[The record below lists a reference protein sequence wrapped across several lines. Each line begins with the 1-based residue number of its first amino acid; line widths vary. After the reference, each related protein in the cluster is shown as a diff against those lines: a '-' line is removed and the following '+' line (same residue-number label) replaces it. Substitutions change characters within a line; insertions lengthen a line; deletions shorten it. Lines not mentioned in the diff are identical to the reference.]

1 VLIIICILCY
11 SFHNRFTF
19 AADISIYL
27 NISNLLKMSIDIEA
41 QMKDIQLRMSRME
54 AGTKDQLSMVVFSGD
69 LDKILAA
76 MIIATGAAAY
86 DMKVKLFFTFWATAA
101 LRDPKKSG
109 KGKSLIEK
117 MFGMMLP
124 KGTGKLKLS
133 RMHMCGMGTKMIRGI
148 MKKHKVPT
156 LEEMFK
162 TAGELGVEI
171 LICDMSMN
179 LMGFQKEE
187 MIDYPSMTVCG
198 VATFLSD
205 AQESKIQLF
214 I

>member
-1 VLIIICILCY
+1 MELELQKQI
-11 SFHNRFTF
+11 
-19 AADISIYL
+19 DE
-27 NISNLLKMSIDIEA
+27 LKT
-41 QMKDIQLRMSRME
+41 KVSRME

-101 LRDPKKSG
+101 LRDPKKTG
-109 KGKSLIEK
+109 KGKNLIEK
-117 MFGMMLP
+117 MFGIMLP
-124 KGTGKLKLS
+124 KGSSKVTLS
-133 RMHMCGMGTKMIRGI
+133 KMHMAGMGTAMIKGI
-148 MKKHKVPT
+148 MKKHKVASLP
-156 LEEMFK
+156 EMLK
-162 TAGELGVEI
+162 TAGEIGVEI
-171 LICDMSMN
+171 AICEMSMN
-179 LMGFQKEE
+179 LMGFKKEE
-187 MIDYPSMTVCG
+187 MIDYPGMTICG

>member
-1 VLIIICILCY
+1 MELELQKQI
-11 SFHNRFTF
+11 
-19 AADISIYL
+19 DE
-27 NISNLLKMSIDIEA
+27 LKT
-41 QMKDIQLRMSRME
+41 KVSRME

-101 LRDPKKSG
+101 LRDPKKTG
-109 KGKSLIEK
+109 KGKNLIEK

-124 KGTGKLKLS
+124 KGSSKVTLS
-133 RMHMCGMGTKMIRGI
+133 KMHMVGMGTAMIKGI
-148 MKKHKVPT
+148 MKKHKVASLP
-156 LEEMFK
+156 EMLK
-162 TAGELGVEI
+162 TAGEIGVEI
-171 LICDMSMN
+171 AICEMSMN
-179 LMGFQKEE
+179 LMGFKKEE
-187 MIDYPSMTVCG
+187 MIDYPGMTICG

>member
-1 VLIIICILCY
+1 
-11 SFHNRFTF
+11 
-19 AADISIYL
+19 
-27 NISNLLKMSIDIEA
+27 MSIELEK
-41 QMKDIQLRMSRME
+41 QIQDLKEKVSRLE

-76 MIIATGAAAY
+76 LIISTGAAAY
-86 DMKVKLFFTFWATAA
+86 DMKVKLFFTFWAISA
-101 LRDPKKSG
+101 LRDPKKNA
-109 KGKSLIEK
+109 KGKNLMEK

-124 KGTGKLKLS
+124 RGSGKVKLS
-133 RMHMCGMGTKMIRGI
+133 NMNMGGMGTAMIKGI
-148 MKKHKVPT
+148 MKKHKVASLP
-156 LEEMFK
+156 EMFK

-171 LICDMSMN
+171 NICEMSMN
-179 LMGFQKEE
+179 LMGFKKEE
-187 MIDYPSMTVCG
+187 MIDYPGMNICG